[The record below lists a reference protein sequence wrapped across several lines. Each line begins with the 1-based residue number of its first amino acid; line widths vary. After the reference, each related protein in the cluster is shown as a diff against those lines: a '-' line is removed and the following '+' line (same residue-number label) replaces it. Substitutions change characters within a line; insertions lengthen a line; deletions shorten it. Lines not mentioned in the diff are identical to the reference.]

1 MFIGIGIGVGIAAGA
16 ASYPFNITITGLTDG
31 EARIGDHDSIG
42 YTITPDNGTETV
54 AWGTSNDDDTFG
66 TGAAPTDITGGDE
79 GNLVLSVTDG
89 GVTRY
94 ISAPIRYAPGS
105 VTESS
110 LSDWT
115 IDDDT
120 LNVNL
125 ASDFTTTNLTGSYVI
140 TGLPSGAVDDGDGT
154 ISGTADGTPETASIT
169 CTFTDQ
175 YGRTIVGSYSVDT
188 VYRAQATGGTDLDL
202 SFVEGTPTVNVD
214 LKQNWTVG
222 GNTLTYTISPALPT
236 GFGLNSSTATL
247 TRTGTVAVSADAT
260 YTLTGTDE
268 YGRETTDTLTLE
280 VTEAS
285 SASITISSAIYT
297 PGSGGSGPSLATS
310 VSVDGTT
317 ADYTLYGATHANGTT
332 LSKSDIE
339 NGTEDAEDTFSIGPE
354 TLPAD
359 LDGNVSLSTS
369 LTNGHLSLFVRDSTG
384 TPVESAVTKIDSVNV
399 DATAPTFS
407 SGSPADN
414 ATDVAAD
421 AAPALTFSEDIF
433 GVATKDFYLYEDID
447 TTPVLVETF
456 TFDDATDATGDNG
469 GSAAIVDDTI
479 TITPGAN
486 MAADTQHSIRWEAG
500 AVTDAWGNPVA
511 ANTGDTAYN
520 FTTAAVASLSYTRV
534 PLAGND
540 NLTAAPSFTVDLSAA
555 STGDRIVV
563 FFGSGL
569 ETSAGTLNTNA
580 MTKYSAASTSG
591 GTYGGR
597 MTVYEYVMT
606 ADGTASDTIAFTQP
620 SSDRQ
625 NIIAAFITNGV
636 IATGNV
642 DGARGAA
649 LSTSVTPT
657 AATNVVIGVAM
668 GESGVEGF
676 TSWVNVTEREE
687 IQNGTRNYGAVADAT
702 NVSVAATTV
711 GATPVSATAAS
722 DEDCI
727 LSVIVLEEA
736 P

>member
-1 MFIGIGIGVGIAAGA
+1 MSNVLIVRRRRTASGFRVNIGSGPFTTGTELTATVTGLSGGETVTYQWTDDGANIAGATSSTYTAAIGTDSVADASQIGV
-16 ASYPFNITITGLTDG
+16 TITVD
-31 EARIGDHDSIG
+31 
-42 YTITPDNGTETV
+42 
-54 AWGTSNDDDTFG
+54 
-66 TGAAPTDITGGDE
+66 GGDPITS
-79 GNLVLSVTDG
+79 G
-89 GVTRY
+89 TRQ
-94 ISAPIRYAPGS
+94 IQYAAGS
-105 VTESS
+105 VTESG

-169 CTFTDQ
+169 CTFADQ